1 MPPRALLLV
10 DLQNDFCAGGALA
23 VPEGDSTVDV
33 ANRLIDWCQSRGE
46 AVIASQDWHPANHG
60 SFASQHGVEPYTPG
74 QLDGL
79 PQTFWPDHCVQ
90 NSEGAQLHPLLHQ
103 KAIAAVFHKGEN
115 PLVDSYSAFFDNG
128 RRQKT
133 SLDDWLRDHE
143 IDELIV
149 MGLATDYWLS
159 WREYPAPGQCARVY
173 GDVSSWGNAI
183 YAGRLGRDTGVI
195 LRWPT
200 ILYWHCRPNKT
211 RQWHIW
217 QLMPSTKDLIHL
229 RNLFQRHLPRFDAK
243 NGENQRTEQ

>member
-60 SFASQHGVEPYTPG
+60 SFASQHCVEPYMPG

-90 NSEGAQLHPLLHQ
+90 NSEGAQLHPLLNQ

-149 MGLATDYWLS
+149 MGLATDYCVKFTVLD
-159 WREYPAPGQCARVY
+159 ALQ
-173 GDVSSWGNAI
+173 
-183 YAGRLGRDTGVI
+183 LGYKV
-195 LRWPT
+195 
-200 ILYWHCRPNKT
+200 
-211 RQWHIW
+211 
-217 QLMPSTKDLIHL
+217 
-229 RNLFQRHLPRFDAK
+229 
-243 NGENQRTEQ
+243 

>member
-149 MGLATDYWLS
+149 MGLATDYCVKFTVLD
-159 WREYPAPGQCARVY
+159 ALQ
-173 GDVSSWGNAI
+173 
-183 YAGRLGRDTGVI
+183 LG
-195 LRWPT
+195 
-200 ILYWHCRPNKT
+200 YK
-211 RQWHIW
+211 
-217 QLMPSTKDLIHL
+217 
-229 RNLFQRHLPRFDAK
+229 
-243 NGENQRTEQ
+243 

>member
-60 SFASQHGVEPYTPG
+60 SFASQHGVEPYTQG

-90 NSEGAQLHPLLHQ
+90 NSEGAQLHPLLNQ

-133 SLDDWLRDHE
+133 TLDDWLRDHE
-143 IDELIV
+143 IDELII
-149 MGLATDYWLS
+149 MGLATDYCVKFTVLD
-159 WREYPAPGQCARVY
+159 ALQ
-173 GDVSSWGNAI
+173 
-183 YAGRLGRDTGVI
+183 LGYKVNVITDGCRGVNI
-195 LRWPT
+195 QP
-200 ILYWHCRPNKT
+200 
-211 RQWHIW
+211 Q
-217 QLMPSTKDLIHL
+217 D
-229 RNLFQRHLPRFDAK
+229 
-243 NGENQRTEQ
+243 